1 MESDSEEDIG
11 EFDEDLKKIYDDVS
25 EYCFYN
31 DINFF
36 DKNDSYYLF
45 RNFLIENV
53 SKKMS
58 LKLNN
63 NLTKRDA
70 IK

>member
-58 LKLNN
+58 LKLDN